1 VTGGG
6 ETQARVLAAGFAAA
20 GWTIHV
26 LTRQTDSN
34 LPKSESLDGATVWR
48 LSPSGQGHLKK
59 WGLVVSAFFKLL
71 HLRHSYDAILV
82 SGYRVMGIPSVIVG
96 KLLGKPCILKA
107 DSIGEFSGEF
117 FDPGLRRF
125 SLHHTRFPINVILAL
140 RNWLLRKSSAFIA
153 ISSVIAGELQENKVL
168 AARIFKIPNSV
179 DTTRFSPV
187 SGPHK
192 LMFRDSLGI
201 PRGMKVGVYTGRLVS
216 TKGLPLLLRTWAS
229 ISEKHPDALLMLV
242 GAGGVGIQNCENE
255 LKKFVS
261 DNALQKNVMFTGSVT
276 NVDEYLKASDFFVF
290 PTERE
295 AFGISIIEAL
305 ACRLPVI
312 TTATGGIRDIVTD
325 SENAI
330 VVPVNDENALKLAI
344 ENMLDHG
351 EAMKTLAENGRST
364 VVERYT
370 EQQVLLRYKALIDEL
385 CCVDLHD

>member
-1 VTGGG
+1 
-6 ETQARVLAAGFAAA
+6 
-20 GWTIHV
+20 
-26 LTRQTDSN
+26 
-34 LPKSESLDGATVWR
+34 
-48 LSPSGQGHLKK
+48 
-59 WGLVVSAFFKLL
+59 
-71 HLRHSYDAILV
+71 
-82 SGYRVMGIPSVIVG
+82 
-96 KLLGKPCILKA
+96 
-107 DSIGEFSGEF
+107 
-117 FDPGLRRF
+117 
-125 SLHHTRFPINVILAL
+125 
-140 RNWLLRKSSAFIA
+140 
-153 ISSVIAGELQENKVL
+153 
-168 AARIFKIPNSV
+168 
-179 DTTRFSPV
+179 
-187 SGPHK
+187 
-192 LMFRDSLGI
+192 
-201 PRGMKVGVYTGRLVS
+201 VS